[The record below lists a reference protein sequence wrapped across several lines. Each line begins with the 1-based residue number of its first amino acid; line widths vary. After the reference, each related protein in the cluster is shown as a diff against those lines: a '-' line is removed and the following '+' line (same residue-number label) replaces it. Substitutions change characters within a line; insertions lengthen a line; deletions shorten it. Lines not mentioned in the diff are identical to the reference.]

1 MAANQVQDQRP
12 DMEAMAFHHA
22 KRAQLVRAALVG
34 ANDGLLSMTSKM
46 MADGAAKMDGKTII
60 LTGVAGLVGGA
71 GIVAIG
77 ELVSGYILCD
87 IKMVQLK
94 REGRTENMGDEELEA
109 EMKKLPIPWQE
120 AGVSAL
126 SFAVGAFVPLLGAAF
141 FKDYG
146 VRVRVGVVIGVVSCA
161 LFGFGGLCALLCK
174 APVVKSS
181 LRMLVGGW
189 LAMGLLFGLTK
200 LVARSTGL

>member
-1 MAANQVQDQRP
+1 MAANQVQDQRS

-60 LTGVAGLVGGA
+60 LAGVAGLVGGA

-77 ELVSGYILCD
+77 ELVSGYLLRD

-146 VRVRVGVVIGVVSCA
+146 VRVGVVIGVVSCA

-200 LVARSTGL
+200 LVAGSTGL